1 MKNTFLT
8 FTVLFFFYTK
18 NCFSQINSRDFDS
31 TDKSFYSRITPIGT
45 TNEAGKFSSR
55 IIQNF
60 EIGKTFGPLDI
71 GIAFG
76 RFSNSDSTNFAQL
89 RTTFDAT
96 QLGVFSS
103 EFGLGVG
110 KVFNSNT
117 PLMFEISTTLLAQFT
132 KKIGVGAIIGSYDL
146 IGESSQNF
154 KTFYS
159 LFLRYGL
166 MRSESG
172 GLVGRVSKRLGR
184 RTAKRRK
191 ARF

>member
-1 MKNTFLT
+1 MFYAFLSLKI
-8 FTVLFFFYTK
+8 V
-18 NCFSQINSRDFDS
+18 SRKLIVEILIQLTSHFIPGS
-31 TDKSFYSRITPIGT
+31 LPSVHRI
-45 TNEAGKFSSR
+45 FSSR

-76 RFSNSDSTNFAQL
+76 RFSNADSTNFAEL
-89 RTTFDAT
+89 RTTFDAM

-132 KKIGVGAIIGSYDL
+132 KKIGVGAIFGNYDL
-146 IGESSQNF
+146 IGESTQNY

-172 GLVGRVSKRLGR
+172 GLVGRASSRLGK

>member
-1 MKNTFLT
+1 MKNTILT
-8 FTVLFFFYTK
+8 LVVLCFSFTK

-45 TNEAGKFSSR
+45 SNDAGKFSSR

-76 RFSNSDSTNFAQL
+76 RFSNADSTNFAEL
-89 RTTFDAT
+89 RTTFDAM

-117 PLMFEISTTLLAQFT
+117 PLMIEISTTLLAQFT
-132 KKIGVGAIIGSYDL
+132 KKIGVGAIFGNYDL
-146 IGESSQNF
+146 IGESTQNY

-172 GLVGRVSKRLGR
+172 GLVGRASSRLGK

>member
-1 MKNTFLT
+1 MKNTVLT
-8 FTVLFFFYTK
+8 FIVLFTFLSK
-18 NCFSQINSRDFDS
+18 KSFSQIFSKDFDS
-31 TDKSFYSRITPIGT
+31 TDKSFYSRITPIST
-45 TNEAGKFSSR
+45 SNDAGKFSSR

-76 RFSNSDSTNFAQL
+76 RFSNADSTNFAQL

-103 EFGLGVG
+103 EFTLGVG

-132 KKIGVGAIIGSYDL
+132 KKIGAGAVFGSYDL
-146 IGESSQNF
+146 IGESAQNY
-154 KTFYS
+154 KTFYG